1 MCQSIN
7 KCLLLFYKKLKGCQR
22 SWPKPNGKQKQQRT
36 NNQTTTTT
44 KKNKSKPQK
53 KNQKHTKKM

>member
-22 SWPKPNGKQKQQRT
+22 SWPKPNGKQRQQRT

-44 KKNKSKPQK
+44 KKTNQNHK
-53 KNQKHTKKM
+53 KKIKNTKKM